1 VAAGEG
7 VCTACELYP
16 AACKLTFV
24 CTKCGRR
31 LNACERLVGGFACLG
46 SGDEICNSCDEEKRL
61 SKADLARLRD
71 KSQAFKLSYRARR
84 ESREKEGVE

>member
-1 VAAGEG
+1 MAAGEG

-16 AACKLTFV
+16 AACDLTFV
-24 CTKCGRR
+24 CTECRR
-31 LNACERLVGGFACLG
+31 RFNACERLVGGFSRLG
-46 SGDEICNSCDEEKRL
+46 TGQEVCSGCDEEAHL

-84 ESREKEGVE
+84 SSREKEGVE